1 MGSAT
6 KARPSRM
13 PAFGQKPIGQQVA
26 EARGRPSQPLPQAS
40 ETKSEAIMQD
50 AQDPSFARN
59 LAALGQ
65 VKVPGKGEPTTH
77 RTDNPMLGILAERQR
92 VEEAAEQKVPVRNQ
106 LSAGGLLSLFDA
118 RKNCT
123 TQEELDKVSREYGME
138 PAMVEELAKHINSPS
153 MSGIT
158 IPGKTPDDAERHLKM
173 NAHAQPTAPAV
184 NAPVHPQPSTSSL
197 SAGAG
202 IAQEYAAHYA
212 DLANHL
218 LAGYTSCDFSDVQL
232 VASLADGQQHTLALH
247 SVVVSRS
254 PLLRHLIQAALASA
268 PRPTIFVNIPDPA
281 VNANTLG
288 LVLASL
294 YSPTVLSHL
303 NPEIAPSVLAV
314 ATFLSLTR
322 LANLAYEMCEAAVRE
337 AKTPEEVMR
346 WVAYVERER
355 AAEGA
360 PGSATPIT
368 FGGPAMNGASIP
380 PSPSP
385 STNSTSPL
393 LPPSVNGSAAP
404 VPALYESRLRVVLL
418 DRITRLP
425 AEMGAFAPATEAQ
438 AQPALVN
445 VLKRL
450 PFEMFK
456 AVVEDKRFEAP
467 GDMERFN
474 FAKKVVAARKALVQQ
489 SASPSSPPPEFEEA
503 VVLLFG
509 GGAGGSAVNVLR
521 KQRKPTLWKIS
532 NAM

>member
-1 MGSAT
+1 
-6 KARPSRM
+6 
-13 PAFGQKPIGQQVA
+13 
-26 EARGRPSQPLPQAS
+26 
-40 ETKSEAIMQD
+40 
-50 AQDPSFARN
+50 
-59 LAALGQ
+59 
-65 VKVPGKGEPTTH
+65 
-77 RTDNPMLGILAERQR
+77 
-92 VEEAAEQKVPVRNQ
+92 
-106 LSAGGLLSLFDA
+106 
-118 RKNCT
+118 
-123 TQEELDKVSREYGME
+123 
-138 PAMVEELAKHINSPS
+138 
-153 MSGIT
+153 
-158 IPGKTPDDAERHLKM
+158 M

-184 NAPVHPQPSTSSL
+184 NGAPPAPVHPQPSTSSAVP
-197 SAGAG
+197 SSSAAGAD

-268 PRPTIFVNIPDPA
+268 PRPTIFLNIPDPA

-303 NPEIAPSVLAV
+303 NPEIAPSVLAT

-355 AAEGA
+355 AAEGG
-360 PGSATPIT
+360 PGATTPIT
-368 FGGPAMNGASIP
+368 FVGPAMNGVSVP

-385 STNSTSPL
+385 STNSTSL
-393 LPPSVNGSAAP
+393 LPSSVNGTAAP
-404 VPALYESRLRVVLL
+404 IPATYESRLRIVLL

-425 AEMGAFAPATEAQ
+425 SEMGAFAPATEAQ

-509 GGAGGSAVNVLR
+509 GGAGGSAVNILR